1 MKIENN
7 KLIADEGKKII
18 KKDGTETDGVK
29 VIYLASSDS
38 ADNYKE
44 IDDFEIVTP
53 PQPQENTDLAYNK
66 RRKIYMSKVNLADY
80 LENNPLYSNCHGGEY
95 RYYSVTEEKQN
106 MFTSKYMAHQLLV
119 AAGLPDV
126 MTWNYTGGACEP
138 WTEEECIQFI
148 AEVNAY
154 VVPLVANQQHME
166 IDILAAK
173 TLEELNE
180 INIEFG
186 GGNVE

>member
-1 MKIENN
+1 
-7 KLIADEGKKII
+7 
-18 KKDGTETDGVK
+18 
-29 VIYLASSDS
+29 
-38 ADNYKE
+38 
-44 IDDFEIVTP
+44 
-53 PQPQENTDLAYNK
+53 
-66 RRKIYMSKVNLADY
+66 MSKVNLADY

-95 RYYSVTEEKQN
+95 KYYSVTEEKQN

-138 WTEEECIQFI
+138 WTAEECIQFI

-154 VVPLVANQQHME
+154 VVPLVAKQQHME

-186 GGNVE
+186 GDNVE